1 MRSHL
6 SCLACLSLSTLIGC
20 ATTSAEEEESTADA
34 VTQVDAP
41 RRAHLFVIRTKG
53 FIARITDVGDVGS
66 VAGNIA
72 LQAFSIATNASFSE
86 DPKDGH
92 GPTDTGYRLW
102 AELQLDVRCVG
113 GTVTM
118 TVDKSGTDAGYE
130 GPLKAERDPLRVAT
144 TKGGKFYY
152 QARGRPHPA
161 AKPAFDAVASRT
173 NTTIWYEVSGTV
185 TCDENADATLHLD
198 PPVTTPFPSFRLWV
212 TQHSGGR
219 EGAEAL
225 IVDQPQGALSEL
237 WSLPD
242 PPTPPTF

>member
-1 MRSHL
+1 MRPIL
-6 SCLACLSLSTLIGC
+6 RCLALVTLVGC
-20 ATTSAEEEESTADA
+20 ATSAEEEESTGDA
-34 VTQVDAP
+34 VTESNAP

-53 FIARITDVGDVGS
+53 FIAPITNVGDVGS
-66 VAGNIA
+66 VTGNIA
-72 LQAFSIATNASFSE
+72 LKAFAVATNASFSE
-86 DPKDGH
+86 DPKDGY

-113 GTVTM
+113 STVTM
-118 TVDKSGTDAGYE
+118 TVEKAGTDAGYE
-130 GPLKAERDPLRVAT
+130 GPLKAEFDPLRFAT
-144 TKGGKFYY
+144 TRGGKFYY

-173 NTTIWYEVSGTV
+173 NTTIWYEVSGNV
-185 TCDENADATLHLD
+185 TCDADADATLHLD
-198 PPVTTPFPSFRLWV
+198 QPVTTPFPSFRLWV

-225 IVDQPQGALSEL
+225 IVDRPQGAFSEL

-242 PPTPPTF
+242 PPAPRSF